1 MGKGD
6 IEIDLAALKLLQGVL
21 KQGYLPAHALNI
33 LRRKKAPKH
42 FDSRNKIYIF
52 KKIAATLAAQK
63 RKKVRGPKV
72 MFSLSQAYKDLSHN
86 KKFKNLIEKRELKK
100 YTTDGFIRFLEY
112 IWKNIPIADKVI
124 NILKKKPPTGI
135 LKSISQYQIIMAE
148 KIRFELEDKQ
158 KNRRK
163 THSHY

>member
-1 MGKGD
+1 
-6 IEIDLAALKLLQGVL
+6 
-21 KQGYLPAHALNI
+21 
-33 LRRKKAPKH
+33 
-42 FDSRNKIYIF
+42 
-52 KKIAATLAAQK
+52 
-63 RKKVRGPKV
+63 

-135 LKSISQYQIIMAE
+135 LPNQYCPSI
-148 KIRFELEDKQ
+148 KL
-158 KNRRK
+158 
-163 THSHY
+163 